1 MKAVLLNGYGD
12 TSQLQYGDTA
22 QPQPGPG
29 EVLVK
34 VAATSVNP
42 IDFKI
47 MRGYMK
53 DRMPIEFPA
62 ILGRDVAG
70 EVVAGGGDR
79 FESGERVMGLVSHA
93 FAEFL
98 TTKAEGLAV
107 IPEGMSDETAG
118 ALPLI
123 LLTGTQLI
131 ELGVKPAP
139 GETVL
144 ITGAL
149 GSVGRT
155 AVYVAK
161 QHGAIV
167 IAGVRKSQSQEAQT
181 LGADQVLAIDDDAAI
196 SRLDPVDAIA
206 DTVGHD
212 IIGKLLVHLKP
223 GGRLATVV
231 GKPKEADGRD
241 IQVAEVWAKPDARRL
256 QELAQNVQSGA
267 LVIPIVQ
274 TLPLSQVAKAVEIA
288 EKGSSGGKLVL
299 VV

>member
-12 TSQLQYGDTA
+12 SSQLQYSDTQ
-22 QPQPGPG
+22 QPQAGPG

-34 VAATSVNP
+34 VVASSVNP

-47 MRGYMK
+47 MRGVMK
-53 DRMPIEFPA
+53 DRMPLEFPA

-70 EVVAGGGDR
+70 EIVAGGGDR
-79 FESGERVMGLVSHA
+79 FKSGERVMGLVSHA

-98 TTKAEGLAV
+98 TAKAEVFAR
-107 IPEGMSDETAG
+107 IPEGMSDETAA

-123 LLTGTQLI
+123 LQTGCQLI
-131 ELGVKPAP
+131 ELGVKPVQ

-144 ITGAL
+144 VTGAL

-161 QHGAIV
+161 QHGARV
-167 IAGVRKSQSQEAQT
+167 IAGVRQSQLEEAKS
-181 LGADQVLAIDDDAAI
+181 LNADQAIAIDDDEAI
-196 SRLDPVDAIA
+196 ASLQPVDAIA

-212 IIGKLLVHLKP
+212 TIGKLLQRLKP

-231 GKPKEADGRD
+231 GKPKEADGKD
-241 IQVAEVWAKPDARRL
+241 LQVVEVWAKPDAARL
-256 QELAQNVQSGA
+256 QELAADVQSGA

-274 TLPLSQVAKAVEIA
+274 TLPLAQTAKAIDIA
-288 EKGSSGGKLVL
+288 EKGSSGGKIVL
-299 VV
+299 VA

>member
-1 MKAVLLNGYGD
+1 MKAVLLKGYGD
-12 TSQLQYGDTA
+12 SSQLQYSDAA
-22 QPQPGPG
+22 QPQAGPG

-34 VAATSVNP
+34 VAASSVNP

-53 DRMPIEFPA
+53 ERMPLEFPE

-70 EVVAGGGDR
+70 EIDAGGGDR
-79 FESGERVMGLVSHA
+79 FKSGERVMGLVSHA

-98 TTKAEGLAV
+98 TAKAEFFAV
-107 IPEGMSDETAG
+107 IPDGMTDETAA

-123 LLTGTQLI
+123 LQTGSQLI
-131 ELGVKPAP
+131 ELGVKPVQ

-167 IAGVRKSQSQEAQT
+167 IAGVRKSQLQDAQS

-196 SRLDPVDAIA
+196 ANLDPVDAIA

-212 IIGKLLVHLKP
+212 TIGKLLTHLKP

-231 GKPKEADGRD
+231 GKPKEADGQD
-241 IQVAEVWAKPDARRL
+241 IHVAEVWAKPDARRL
-256 QELAQNVQSGA
+256 QELAQDVQSGA
-267 LVIPIVQ
+267 LIIPIAQ
-274 TLPLSQVAKAVEIA
+274 TLPLAETAKAMEIA
-288 EKGSSGGKLVL
+288 EKGSPGGKIVL